1 MTTPK
6 QYFTAL
12 LDSQNLTS
20 ESDEIKELEAQ
31 KIIVTDILEREFW
44 SSLTIKYAWS
54 YSKNTMIK
62 ELYDLDIIAYFSEW
76 EDRTL
81 EEIFFA
87 INDALKDRFQVKQ
100 KTSAIYLAYDK
111 EDEKIVH
118 IDVVP
123 WRFIEWSSGDAY
135 IYQKESEKCRLKTNL
150 DIHIDHIR
158 TSKEHATIRIIK
170 LLKVINGFEIKTFFL
185 ELFVIEALKD
195 SLKTHIEEKIME
207 VFQYIVDN
215 IETIQLIDPANTN
228 NIISDQV
235 TLSEKK
241 RMKKIAQDLISQRD
255 NLIGDDEIV
264 KFWET
269 VFWEVA
275 IEKVYSA
282 PTIISNTPKPWVS
295 Y

>member
-1 MTTPK
+1 
-6 QYFTAL
+6 
-12 LDSQNLTS
+12 
-20 ESDEIKELEAQ
+20 
-31 KIIVTDILEREFW
+31 
-44 SSLTIKYAWS
+44 
-54 YSKNTMIK
+54 
-62 ELYDLDIIAYFSEW
+62 
-76 EDRTL
+76 
-81 EEIFFA
+81 
-87 INDALKDRFQVKQ
+87 
-100 KTSAIYLAYDK
+100 
-111 EDEKIVH
+111 
-118 IDVVP
+118 
-123 WRFIEWSSGDAY
+123 
-135 IYQKESEKCRLKTNL
+135 
-150 DIHIDHIR
+150 
-158 TSKEHATIRIIK
+158 
-170 LLKVINGFEIKTFFL
+170 
-185 ELFVIEALKD
+185 
-195 SLKTHIEEKIME
+195 ME